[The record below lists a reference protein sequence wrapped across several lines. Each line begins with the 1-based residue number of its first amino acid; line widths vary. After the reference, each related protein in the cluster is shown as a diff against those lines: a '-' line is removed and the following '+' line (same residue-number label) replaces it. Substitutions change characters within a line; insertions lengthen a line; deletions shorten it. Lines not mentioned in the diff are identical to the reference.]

1 MRISRQSIY
10 YFLAMITANGL
21 LWGGCMA
28 YLKFAPIS
36 YKSEFTLILPRTDS
50 KTIADIEG
58 VGQIS
63 SSRESIYATELAD
76 PRTDYKYILESS
88 AFLDSVAK
96 SLKISVENLG
106 IPRTKAVDN
115 SSILTVE
122 IKGSSP
128 EDALNKGSA
137 IYKTF
142 SQTVDQLRQEEKQ
155 LRSNNSQDNLIKTSE
170 NLKLAQEKLVSFQ
183 TRSGFNSP
191 EQINLL
197 GASIEEIRRSKAQV
211 DAESSFVEKNFIEL
225 SSSLN
230 LTSESAVQAFTL
242 KADRL
247 FQTTL
252 KEYADSTN
260 NLAILTQKLAENH
273 PDVVRE
279 SFRQQAATD
288 KLNQRGKQ
296 LIGESFNLSL
306 LKLLNLNESNPVGRE
321 SLYEK
326 IISLNAQK
334 ASLQAKSKELQKKL
348 DNFQQLYIQQI
359 KYRETYENLS
369 RDLRMAETFFSSNV
383 ANTKGKDVNPFAS
396 YPLFQMLTPPSL
408 PLKPSSPKKTFAL
421 LGAGLGSILVSTGI
435 GLLWFRSSQIGKKQK
450 ESVNSSNFS
459 TTPEILTEEIEEINL
474 NQNLKEDLDELH
486 TIERA

>member
-21 LWGGCMA
+21 LWGLCMA
-28 YLKFAPIS
+28 YLKFAPVS

-58 VGQIS
+58 MGQIS
-63 SSRESIYATELAD
+63 SSRESIYGTELAD
-76 PRTDYKYILESS
+76 PRTDYIYILGSS
-88 AFLDSVAK
+88 SFLTSVAE
-96 SLKISVENLG
+96 SLKISVGELG
-106 IPRTKAVDN
+106 EPRSKAVDN
-115 SSILTVE
+115 SSILKVE
-122 IKGSSP
+122 MKGSSA
-128 EDALNKGSA
+128 EDAQRKAEA
-137 IYKTF
+137 IYKTL
-142 SQTVDQLRQEEKQ
+142 SVRVNQLRQEEKQ
-155 LRSNNSQDNLIKTSE
+155 LRSSNSQDNLIKTSE
-170 NLKLAQEKLVSFQ
+170 NLKLAQENLVSFQ
-183 TRSGFNSP
+183 TQSGFNSP

-197 GASIEEIRRSKAQV
+197 GASIEEIRRIKAQV

-225 SSSLN
+225 SNSLN

-273 PDVVRE
+273 PDVVKE
-279 SFRQQAATD
+279 SSRQQAATD

-334 ASLQAKSKELQKKL
+334 ASLQAKSQELQKKL

-369 RDLRMAETFFSSNV
+369 RDLRIAETFFSSNV

-421 LGAGLGSILVSTGI
+421 LGAGLGSVFVSTGI
-435 GLLWFRSSQIGKKQK
+435 GLLWFRSSQIRKK
-450 ESVNSSNFS
+450 SVNSSDLS
-459 TTPEILTEEIEEINL
+459 TTSETLTKETEKETGINDT
-474 NQNLKEDLDELH
+474 LKEDLEELYK
-486 TIERA
+486 